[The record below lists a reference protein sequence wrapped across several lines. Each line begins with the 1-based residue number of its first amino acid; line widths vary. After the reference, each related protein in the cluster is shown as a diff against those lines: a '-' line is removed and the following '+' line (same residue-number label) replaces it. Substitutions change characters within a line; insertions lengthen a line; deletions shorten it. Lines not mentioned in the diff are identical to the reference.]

1 MANAAAKKAAAAKKE
16 AFNLYVPILII
27 TNLVY
32 IVLLIMGNNNNNN
45 NDDNNDNNNNHTN
58 ILQTKLGILGT
69 LMTWVEQI
77 YSYVGILEHASTNAT
92 KKSKDLTGGSSLD
105 LLAVTI
111 LVQYGSVLHSVNWL
125 WGTVIGVPILAAYSL
140 YKAVYGASSTD
151 KNKSTSGPT
160 KKPKSSEP
168 DENENDP
175 MAAKRQRRAEK
186 RRQKWG

>member
-32 IVLLIMGNNNNNN
+32 IVLLLGS
-45 NDDNNDNNNNHTN
+45 N

-69 LMTWVEQI
+69 LVTWAEQL
-77 YSYVGILEHASTNAT
+77 YSYVGIMEHASTNAT
-92 KKSKDLTGGSSLD
+92 KKSKDLAGGSSLD

-125 WGTVIGVPILAAYSL
+125 WGTVIGVPILGAYSL

-151 KNKSTSGPT
+151 KSSSGPT
-160 KKPKSSEP
+160 KKTKSSEP
-168 DENENDP
+168 NENDP